1 MLNLISKYKSYILK
15 LLIMCSLLA
24 CIIYIKVDYETK
36 LDNIKKQYD
45 KEISSIYLELM
56 SRDRII
62 NSSLLNIQDKLN
74 KIIDTKQKQSS
85 KTK

>member
-1 MLNLISKYKSYILK
+1 
-15 LLIMCSLLA
+15 MCSLLA

>member
-1 MLNLISKYKSYILK
+1 
-15 LLIMCSLLA
+15 MCSLLA
-24 CIIYIKVDYETK
+24 CIVYIKIDYETK

>member
-24 CIIYIKVDYETK
+24 CIVYIKIDYETK